1 MNIRIV
7 SPNFLDDTD
16 YLIKEFKSD
25 FYKQFNVFPESEA
38 YEGFDMMSYLGT
50 NLIEHGS
57 KFDEAI
63 ENKEIE
69 MLTTGY
75 RLSRKIRKSKMQI
88 QKLTLPV
95 ILKIKNCISLVL
107 RIINLLN

>member
-1 MNIRIV
+1 M
-7 SPNFLDDTD
+7 
-16 YLIKEFKSD
+16 
-25 FYKQFNVFPESEA
+25 FPESEA

-75 RLSRKIRKSKMQI
+75 RLSRKNQEVENANPEVNSSGYFEN
-88 QKLTLPV
+88 
-95 ILKIKNCISLVL
+95 KNCISLVL